1 MKTQKQLKKIFT
13 QKLEGIGAGIFQQKY
28 KDLLIKEIGTKHG
41 VYALYDKRG
50 KLYYVGR
57 ASKITRRLKHH
68 FKDRHTGKWD
78 RFSIYLTKKEQY
90 IYGIEDA
97 LISIAQPKGNIRKPL
112 RIDNKMKS
120 RIKKAMEKIDAEQRE
135 KIIDGKILLN
145 RRKNLMKI
153 RNEKKSE
160 KIKKRASLNNPFK
173 TRKVLRKIYKG
184 KPYKAIWLPSG
195 WIEYKNK
202 KYSSLTSAAKIASG
216 RKIINGKAF
225 WRVQDNK
232 GNWIRI
238 KDCI

>member
-1 MKTQKQLKKIFT
+1 MKKPKQLKKIFT

-78 RFSIYLTKKEQY
+78 RFSIYLTKNEQY

-135 KIIDGKILLN
+135 KIIEGKLDLDKY
-145 RRKNLMKI
+145 KNSLKI
-153 RNEKKSE
+153 RNKKKS
-160 KIKKRASLNNPFK
+160 KNNNSPSFKNPFGRTK
-173 TRKVLRKIYKG
+173 RLRKTYKD
-184 KPYKAIWLPSG
+184 KPYRAIWLRSG
-195 WIEYKNK
+195 RIKYKNK
-202 KYSSLTSAAKIASG
+202 IYNSPTSAAKVASG
-216 RKIINGKAF
+216 RNIINGKAF
-225 WRVQDNK
+225 WRVQDSK
-232 GNWIRI
+232 GNWVRL